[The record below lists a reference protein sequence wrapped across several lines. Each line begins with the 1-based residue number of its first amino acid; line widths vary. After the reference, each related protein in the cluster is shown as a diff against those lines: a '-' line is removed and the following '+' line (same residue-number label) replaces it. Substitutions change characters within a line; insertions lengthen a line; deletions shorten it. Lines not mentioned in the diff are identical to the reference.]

1 MASLPLSAKTILI
14 TGCSSGIGYASAK
27 TLQQAGWRV
36 IASCRKIEDVQRLQ
50 AEGLESIQ
58 LDVTSE
64 QDIQNA
70 FDYIRTSGQLDA
82 VFCNAGYGQP
92 GTVEDIPRAA
102 LQEIFD
108 TNVIGNWQVMN
119 EALKIFRQQN
129 SGRILIT
136 SSILGFAA
144 MHYRGAY
151 NATKF
156 ALEGMADTLRH
167 ELYGS
172 NIFVSLIE
180 PGPIQ
185 SQFRPNSVKKL
196 YQYIDMERS
205 FHKEGYQKQLKRLTH
220 KGNANPF
227 ALPATACAKSVLSA
241 LNSPKPKARYQITFP
256 TKLFWWLR
264 RLLPTILF
272 DFACRK
278 SGG

>member
-1 MASLPLSAKTILI
+1 MASLPLSDKTILI
-14 TGCSSGIGYASAK
+14 TGCSSGIGYATAQ
-27 TLQQAGWRV
+27 TLKQAGWRV
-36 IASCRKIEDVQRLQ
+36 IASCRKQKDVDRLRN
-50 AEGLESIQ
+50 EGFECIK
-58 LDVTSE
+58 LDVTSDE
-64 QDIQNA
+64 EIQQA
-70 FDYIRTSGQLDA
+70 FDYIQTSGQLDA

-102 LQEIFD
+102 LQEIFE

-119 EALKIFRQQN
+119 QALKMFRQQN

-185 SQFRPNSVKKL
+185 SRFRPNSVEKL
-196 YQYIDMERS
+196 YQYIDMENS
-205 FHKEGYQKQLKRLTH
+205 FHKAGYQKQLKRLTH

-227 ALPATACAKSVLSA
+227 ALPSSACAEMVLHA
-241 LNSPKPKARYQITFP
+241 LNSHQPKARYQVTTP
-256 TKLFWWLR
+256 TKVYWWLR
-264 RLLPTILF
+264 RILPTSLF
-272 DFACRK
+272 DWACRK
-278 SGG
+278 GGG